1 MKLSQSKHGVTTKR
15 LVKHVERD
23 NYAMILYRIVKKVLY
38 REHSKDLVQLNPLYT
53 IGLEGE
59 TY

>member
-1 MKLSQSKHGVTTKR
+1 
-15 LVKHVERD
+15 
-23 NYAMILYRIVKKVLY
+23 MILYRIVKKVLY

-59 TY
+59 TYWWESIHSGGLMSIL